1 MSDIKEELLKIVN
14 KNDVLIDE
22 PMRKHTS
29 FKIGG
34 IADYFVTVRNIET
47 LQKLQ
52 KFVKRENIPFFIIG
66 NGSNLLVL
74 DNGIRGIVAKLKFE
88 KIKINKT
95 KVTVSS
101 DISVSK
107 LSRVCADKG
116 LSGIE
121 FLAGIPGT
129 IGGAVKMNA
138 GAYGSEIKDILVKTT
153 CLDENGNIIELSN
166 KEQEFSYRKSI
177 FEHEKYIILETKL
190 SLKQGESSE
199 INARINEMLDDRRR
213 KQPIEYPSAGSTFK
227 RTPNAITAK
236 MIDECG
242 LKCTSVGGATVSE
255 KHAGFIINKGNA
267 TAKDTLDLIEYVQK
281 TVYKRFGEKIEL
293 EIEVIGE

>member
-1 MSDIKEELLKIVN
+1 MLDIKEELLKIVN
-14 KNDVLIDE
+14 KNDILIDE
-22 PMRKHTS
+22 PMKKHTS

-34 IADYFVTVRNIET
+34 NADYFVTVRNIET
-47 LQKLQ
+47 LKKLQ
-52 KFVKRENIPFFIIG
+52 KFVKEENIPFFIIG

-101 DISVSK
+101 DIPVSK

-116 LSGIE
+116 LSGVE

-153 CLDENGNIIELSN
+153 CLDENGNIIEFSN

-190 SLKQGESSE
+190 ALKQDEPYE
-199 INARINEMLDDRRR
+199 INSRINEMLDDRRK
-213 KQPIEYPSAGSTFK
+213 KQPIEFPSAGSTFK